1 MADDTQSESEQPS
14 RDALA
19 AAIRCYRYKTW
30 GSQPTADGR
39 WECYFDIVATR
50 GGWWDHLVPV
60 DVSLEVR
67 LYRLV
72 AEPGNAGERDLA
84 TFS

>member
-1 MADDTQSESEQPS
+1 MADDTQPGSEQQS

-50 GGWWDHLVPV
+50 GGSRMRTYGATEIEAMERMVEV
-60 DVSLEVR
+60 LEKEHIEK
-67 LYRLV
+67 
-72 AEPGNAGERDLA
+72 A
-84 TFS
+84 

>member
-1 MADDTQSESEQPS
+1 MADDTQPESEQLS

-19 AAIRCYRYKTW
+19 AAIRCYHYKTW

-50 GGWWDHLVPV
+50 GGSRMRTYGATEIEAMERMVEV
-60 DVSLEVR
+60 LEMEHIEK
-67 LYRLV
+67 
-72 AEPGNAGERDLA
+72 A
-84 TFS
+84 

>member
-1 MADDTQSESEQPS
+1 MADDTRPESEQLS

-19 AAIRCYRYKTW
+19 ATIRCYRYKTW

-50 GGWWDHLVPV
+50 GGTRMRTYGATEIEAMERMAEV
-60 DVSLEVR
+60 LEKEHIEK
-67 LYRLV
+67 
-72 AEPGNAGERDLA
+72 A
-84 TFS
+84 

>member
-1 MADDTQSESEQPS
+1 MADDRQPESEQQN

-19 AAIRCYRYKTW
+19 AAIRCFRYKTW

-50 GGWWDHLVPV
+50 GG
-60 DVSLEVR
+60 SRMRTYGATELE
-67 LYRLV
+67 
-72 AEPGNAGERDLA
+72 AMERMVEVLEKEHIEKA
-84 TFS
+84 

>member
-1 MADDTQSESEQPS
+1 MADDTQPESEQQT

-19 AAIRCYRYKTW
+19 AAIRCFHYKTW

-50 GGWWDHLVPV
+50 GGSRMRTYGATEVEAMERMV
-60 DVSLEVR
+60 EVLEKEHIDKV
-67 LYRLV
+67 
-72 AEPGNAGERDLA
+72 
-84 TFS
+84 

>member
-1 MADDTQSESEQPS
+1 MMADETHARDESPS

-19 AAIRCYRYKTW
+19 AEIRNYRYKSW

-50 GGWWDHLVPV
+50 GGSRLRAYGATEVEAMERM
-60 DVSLEVR
+60 LEV
-67 LYRLV
+67 L
-72 AEPGNAGERDLA
+72 EKEHIERA
-84 TFS
+84 

>member
-1 MADDTQSESEQPS
+1 MADDTQPGSEQPS

-50 GGWWDHLVPV
+50 GGSRMRTYGATEVEAMERM
-60 DVSLEVR
+60 LEV
-67 LYRLV
+67 LEKEHIDK
-72 AEPGNAGERDLA
+72 A
-84 TFS
+84 

>member
-1 MADDTQSESEQPS
+1 MADDMQPESEQQN

-19 AAIRCYRYKTW
+19 AAIRSFHYKTW

-50 GGWWDHLVPV
+50 GGSRMRTYGGTEIEAMERMVEV
-60 DVSLEVR
+60 LEKEHIDK
-67 LYRLV
+67 
-72 AEPGNAGERDLA
+72 A
-84 TFS
+84 